1 MFQRRET
8 VPATEPSGGVVSGGS
23 FEAKIRR
30 PHSPQSA
37 LTISAVYRAIELR
50 AKTVGQF
57 QMQYQ
62 KLNRE
67 GGNFV
72 PDMGA
77 SLSGY
82 ASSGQRLNYLLQ
94 IAPNPIMTST
104 QLIQQMVINKLQ
116 LGNAF
121 VYIERDYEGEVKN
134 LWLATCG
141 GYDPVSGTYNL
152 SYAGEEGVKNV
163 PNVPKEDVIH
173 IPNTFRDANGYMGI
187 PTIRYALDT
196 LAMIA
201 TQKQQS
207 LETAAKGGRVKLII
221 GEDRQGSVSPI
232 AMGLYDPKQTKDYAA
247 EINREIYQQDV
258 VALRALDKVQ
268 NISMSAQDQQLVEML
283 NMSLDDVARFFG
295 TPRPLLM
302 MDSNS
307 HYTTP
312 TNATLEYMTR
322 TIQPDVLEIEQEF
335 TRKLL
340 NVYDFGRRRFHMCEQ
355 PLLRLDKETQAKVDK
370 MRLEAGSAT
379 VNEIRKQYD
388 MPSVEKGDTVYVSTN
403 LAELGSKKLSD
414 GTTGGPL
421 PGGDGSTGA
430 PSPDGEGT
438 VAGGPSPD
446 GEGTVAE

>member
-1 MFQRRET
+1 MDNFMFFRRIRKRE
-8 VPATEPSGGVVSGGS
+8 VKTEGQAPTTNQGGS
-23 FEAKIRR
+23 FEPKVRR
-30 PHSPQSA
+30 PATPGAA

-62 KLNRE
+62 MLNRD

-72 PDMGA
+72 QDVGSPLGSYA
-77 SLSGY
+77 SLG
-82 ASSGQRLNYLLQ
+82 RKMNYLLQ
-94 IAPNPIMTST
+94 VSPNPVMSAT
-104 QLIQQMVINKLQ
+104 QMMQQLVINKLQ

-121 VYIERDYEGEVKN
+121 IYIERDADYDPKY

-141 GYDPVSGTYNL
+141 GYNQIANTYNL
-152 SYAGEEGVKNV
+152 TYASDHGVVNIAAA
-163 PNVPKEDVIH
+163 PASDVIH
-173 IPNTFRDANGYMGI
+173 IANTFRDKDGYMGI

-196 LAMIA
+196 LSMIA
-201 TQKQQS
+201 TQKAQS
-207 LETAAKGGRVKLII
+207 LDTAAKGGRMKLLV
-221 GEDRQGSVSPI
+221 GEDSGTVTPI
-232 AMGLYDPKQTKDYAA
+232 AKGLYDKGEMDAYAK
-247 EINREIYQQDV
+247 EIENRVYGQDV
-258 VALRALDKVQ
+258 VAMRALDKVTS
-268 NISMSAQDQQLVEML
+268 ISMSASDQQLIEML

-340 NVYDFGRRRFHMCEQ
+340 NVFDFGKFRFHMCEQ
-355 PLLRLDKETQAKVDK
+355 PLLRLDKEAQAKVDT
-370 MRLEAGSAT
+370 MRLQAGSAT

-388 MPSVEKGDTVYVSTN
+388 MPAVDNGDIVYVSTN
-403 LAELGSKKLSD
+403 LAELGSDKLRSN
-414 GTTGGPL
+414 GK
-421 PGGDGSTGA
+421 
-430 PSPDGEGT
+430 PDTDVTGT
-438 VAGGPSPD
+438 VTEEKK
-446 GEGTVAE
+446 GEE